1 MYPEEKNWRRD
12 EFVLMLYE
20 LTDSVFFLTACPSVL
35 MSGNTLAGKRF
46 KYQSHRSMHCTE
58 TPGQEVNNN
67 DSNYIMMAHI
77 MVLAMIIDYYT
88 KVLMVMILL
97 QVSV

>member
-1 MYPEEKNWRRD
+1 
-12 EFVLMLYE
+12 
-20 LTDSVFFLTACPSVL
+20 

-46 KYQSHRSMHCTE
+46 KYQSHRAMHCTE

-67 DSNYIMMAHI
+67 DSNYMMIGHI
-77 MVLAMIIDYYT
+77 VVLAVIIDYYT
-88 KVLMVMILL
+88 KVLMEMILL